1 MLSYCSFLNADM
13 SYETQANGMNPL
25 DPAQP
30 LNSPPDVQT
39 IDRAAHPQNIVLDE
53 DSAVTKAEKLERHG
67 GQDDFPE
74 PVAKRIK
81 VVASADEEASGN
93 GESRSERRKGVAPI
107 KPESVLLNEYVSTK
121 CSQLSDFWSTL
132 FQSLRYLRRSCS
144 NLHFS
149 PY

>member
-1 MLSYCSFLNADM
+1 M

-93 GESRSERRKGVAPI
+93 GESRSERHSGLCYLLSRAFDHRRHFQDL
-107 KPESVLLNEYVSTK
+107 VLYCLLGGLVDLLVFDSG
-121 CSQLSDFWSTL
+121 CRAICCMHRLWGS
-132 FQSLRYLRRSCS
+132 
-144 NLHFS
+144 
-149 PY
+149 